1 MFSQKLTLP
10 LYQRDPNQA
19 AKKRW
24 SLTKNV
30 FFYYVKT
37 TFIQTFLSSG
47 LRCLPRGDLKYL
59 CANTRIWLL
68 ATHSLPCYTHRRS
81 TTVSLE
87 TYLVQKYFVLMRNKN
102 YLFIS
107 RSEKE
112 SHRGYSAI
120 SQEDRLI
127 FFCFDYLPPLF
138 ATSSPHY
145 PKVTK
150 VVSPL
155 HALFFLRGIKVDNQS
170 GNGGPILPARDSQD
184 SPYLARVANQN
195 TGFALSCLRVLPAI

>member
-1 MFSQKLTLP
+1 
-10 LYQRDPNQA
+10 
-19 AKKRW
+19 
-24 SLTKNV
+24 
-30 FFYYVKT
+30 
-37 TFIQTFLSSG
+37 
-47 LRCLPRGDLKYL
+47 
-59 CANTRIWLL
+59 
-68 ATHSLPCYTHRRS
+68 
-81 TTVSLE
+81 
-87 TYLVQKYFVLMRNKN
+87 MRNRN

-155 HALFFLRGIKVDNQS
+155 HALFFLRGIKV
-170 GNGGPILPARDSQD
+170 GNPEREWWAH
-184 SPYLARVANQN
+184 LARSGFA
-195 TGFALSCLRVLPAI
+195 GFALSCSGSQSEHRIRLILLEGAASDIIIYYKSQMWVSSVSLKPKSAVFMSLTTRDP